1 MNIPTRRPILLKDG
15 KKKLL
20 SEASIRFSTSDKRQ
34 QQGKSKLKH
43 YFGHQC
49 ILFTLTQVYHS
60 VALKYKFLNRLSK

>member
-34 QQGKSKLKH
+34 QQGKSKLKY

-49 ILFTLTQVYHS
+49 ILLLLPKFTIQWH
-60 VALKYKFLNRLSK
+60 LNTNF